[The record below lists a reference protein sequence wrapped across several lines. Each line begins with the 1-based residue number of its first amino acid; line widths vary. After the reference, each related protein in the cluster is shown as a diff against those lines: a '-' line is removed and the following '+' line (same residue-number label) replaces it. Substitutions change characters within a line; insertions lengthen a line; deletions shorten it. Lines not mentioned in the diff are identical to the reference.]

1 MRRLLP
7 PCVSWVLVL
16 SLSWLSISVASA
28 ADPFDA
34 VPDSASVVLR
44 LKTPQATLGRLADYV
59 NVVQP
64 GFGEA
69 IRGNLPALGL
79 LISNP
84 GLAGVDVEKDWW
96 AIVFVESRQK
106 PTVVFVIPTT
116 DANAVK
122 EVLPPGWQF
131 HAADKLAIYS
141 DDEAAL
147 SKVRDRVSGQGTALW
162 SKTDAVSKKLFD
174 ASDVSTFVNLRQL
187 SQAFANELDQAEPAL
202 DGFLNQISSLIPDQQ
217 RAQMTMMLDVY
228 RSLGKAAVQGVR
240 DSNSLTMGVKFS
252 KDAIRFEDRLQVAEG
267 TATAKFLSNQPTS
280 DFSLL
285 AQLPADKLAYFG
297 AKADMQGMIDWS
309 MKLTKSMLA
318 NSTPEQQAA
327 FDNAA
332 KDMRELKWDQIVG
345 YFDLDPNGE
354 GALRGGSVSEVTP
367 TDKLREISQMML
379 KVVGAMQLPGFKQTI
394 TLESSSAKI
403 GGLPVDQLTLKQEVE
418 ESADPL
424 GIQKRLMAVLHGPDG
439 MKQMMLFQPK
449 RSLQTI
455 GGDITQLQELA
466 KSLDATP
473 VKDGA
478 VAVARKSYAGKANV
492 IALADVARLVGN
504 GVKIAARE
512 KVLPEGVGAMIDG
525 LGLQPSFVGFAIVC
539 EPTAASAQCE
549 IPAVQAQG
557 VAKVVMLV
565 IGQVRGQQAQ

>member
-1 MRRLLP
+1 MRRLLA
-7 PCVSWVLVL
+7 PCVSWILVL
-16 SLSWLSISVASA
+16 SLSWLSVSIVSA

-84 GLAGVDVEKDWW
+84 ALAGVDVEKDWW
-96 AIVFVESRQK
+96 AIVFAESRQK
-106 PTVVFVIPTT
+106 PAVVFVIPTT
-116 DANAVK
+116 DADAVK

-141 DDEAAL
+141 DDEVAL
-147 SKVRDRVSGQGTALW
+147 SKVRDRVSGKGTALW
-162 SKTDAVSKKLFD
+162 SKADAASKKLFD

-202 DGFLNQISSLIPDQQ
+202 DGFLNQISAVFPDQQ
-217 RAQMTMMLDVY
+217 RTQMAMIFEVY
-228 RSLGKAAVQGVR
+228 RSLGNAAVQGVR

-252 KDAIRFEDRLQVAEG
+252 KDTIRFEDRLQVGEG
-267 TATAKFLSNQPTS
+267 TKTAKFLSQQPTS

-318 NSTPEQQAA
+318 NGTEEQQAA

-332 KDMRELKWDQIVG
+332 KDMRELKWDQLVG

-354 GALRGGSVSEVTP
+354 GALRGGSVSVVAP
-367 TDKLREISQMML
+367 TDKLREITQVML
-379 KVVGAMQLPGFKQTI
+379 KVVGGMQLPGFKQTI
-394 TLESSSAKI
+394 TVESTSAKI
-403 GGLPVDQLTLKQEVE
+403 GGLPVDQMTLKQEVD

-424 GIQKRLMAVLHGPDG
+424 GIQKKMIGVLHGPDG
-439 MKQMMLFQPK
+439 MKQFMLFQPK

-455 GGDITQLQELA
+455 GGDVAQLEALV
-466 KSLDATP
+466 KSLGASP
-473 VKDGA
+473 VKDST
-478 VAVARKSYAGKANV
+478 VAVARQSYAEKANV
-492 IALADVARLVGN
+492 IGLADVARLIGN

-512 KVLPEGVGAMIDG
+512 KLLPEGVAAMIDE
-525 LGLQPSFVGFAIVC
+525 LQLQPSFMGFSIAC
-539 EPTAASAQCE
+539 ESTAASAQCE

-557 VAKVVMLV
+557 IAKVVMLV
-565 IGQVRGQQAQ
+565 IGQVQAQRAQ